1 METIETELKRER
13 LWNKGYLKAMS
24 ANFMLYFSFM
34 LLTPLLPVYLSDRF
48 NADKDTIGLVL
59 SGYVLATLLIRPF
72 SGYIVDSFPR
82 KKVLLLFYSAFV
94 LLCAGYLVAGTL
106 VAFAIVRTLHGF
118 PFGATTVSNSTV
130 AIDVLPSSRR
140 TEGIGFYGLSGN
152 IAVATAPSVAL
163 FIYGLWANFDFL
175 FLLALAAS
183 LIGLGIASTL
193 HLRPRPLT
201 GGRPR
206 MSFDRFVLK
215 EGFTEGAS
223 IICFSFS
230 YGIVSTYIAIYGQQ
244 ELGIVSGTGVFFLLF
259 STGLILSRI
268 VGNRTLRKGLIT
280 QNASL
285 GIIVSLTGYLIF
297 ASIHNL
303 WGYYG
308 AALIIGLGNGH
319 MYPAFQNI
327 FINLAHSDRRGTA
340 NSTLLVSWDS
350 GLGLGTLLGGIIAQ
364 HQGFHAAFWW
374 AWAVNGLGALI
385 YFARGRRH
393 YLAHRVR

>member
-1 METIETELKRER
+1 MESLETELKRER

-48 NADKDTIGLVL
+48 HTDKDTIGLVL

-72 SGYIVDSFPR
+72 SGYIVDSFSR

-106 VAFAIVRTLHGF
+106 VAFAVVRTLHGF

-175 FLLALAAS
+175 FLLALVAS

-193 HLRPRPLT
+193 QLKPRPLT

-223 IICFSFS
+223 IVCFSFS

-244 ELGIVSGTGVFFLLF
+244 ELGIVSGTGMFFLLF

-268 VGNRTLRKGLIT
+268 RGSRSLRRGLIT
-280 QNASL
+280 HNASL
-285 GIIVSLTGYLIF
+285 GIIVSLIGYLVF

-340 NSTLLVSWDS
+340 NSTLLVAWDS
-350 GLGLGTLLGGIIAQ
+350 GLGLGTLLGGVIAQ
-364 HQGFHAAFWW
+364 HLGFHAAFWW
-374 AWAVNGLGALI
+374 AWAINALGALI
-385 YFARGRRH
+385 YFACGRRH